1 MTLFGYEK
9 ITNELKNLKTVE
21 RPNIVEEI
29 DIARSHG
36 DLKEN
41 AEYHAAR
48 EKQDVPQ
55 ETNETKD
62 GINLTNT
69 PVSSGD
75 VNLTNAAG
83 LANLVSE
90 ISVDEASEFEAVL
103 ESATNSQKTSAE
115 FDGVEDVALTAAPQK
130 AFEVEVANF
139 TGEEIFLKNLKER
152 VLVLFE
158 GLNATSEENLKDRL
172 SLTLKFLEFVL
183 ANVENRLEN
192 LQK

>member
-1 MTLFGYEK
+1 MKLEEIAK
-9 ITNELKNLKTVE
+9 MAIDEVAMELKQMSAAHENLGASE
-21 RPNIVEEI
+21 
-29 DIARSHG
+29 
-36 DLKEN
+36 
-41 AEYHAAR
+41 AESAA
-48 EKQDVPQ
+48 
-55 ETNETKD
+55 
-62 GINLTNT
+62 NLTSS

-83 LANLVSE
+83 LASLVSE
-90 ISVDEASEFEAVL
+90 ISVNEASEFEAVL
-103 ESATNSQKTSAE
+103 ESAANSQNVAPE
-115 FDGVEDVALTAAPQK
+115 FDGVEEVAATAVPQK

>member
-1 MTLFGYEK
+1 MKL
-9 ITNELKNLKTVE
+9 
-21 RPNIVEEI
+21 EEI
-29 DIARSHG
+29 AKMAIDEVAMELERMG
-36 DLKEN
+36 AAQEN
-41 AEYHAAR
+41 LGASEAESTANLAS
-48 EKQDVPQ
+48 VP
-55 ETNETKD
+55 T
-62 GINLTNT
+62 
-69 PVSSGD
+69 SSGD

-83 LANLVSE
+83 LANLVGE
-90 ISVDEASEFEAVL
+90 ISVADEASEFEAVL
-103 ESATNSQKTSAE
+103 ESAANSQNVAPK
-115 FDGVEDVALTAAPQK
+115 FDGVEEVVATAVPQK

>member
-1 MTLFGYEK
+1 MKLEEIAK
-9 ITNELKNLKTVE
+9 MAIDEVAMELKQMSAAQENLDASE
-21 RPNIVEEI
+21 
-29 DIARSHG
+29 
-36 DLKEN
+36 
-41 AEYHAAR
+41 AES
-48 EKQDVPQ
+48 
-55 ETNETKD
+55 
-62 GINLTNT
+62 GSNLGG
-69 PVSSGD
+69 VSASSGD

-83 LANLVSE
+83 LANLVGE

-103 ESATNSQKTSAE
+103 ESAANSQNVAPE
-115 FDGVEDVALTAAPQK
+115 FDGVREVVASTAPQK

-152 VLVLFE
+152 ILVLFE

>member
-1 MTLFGYEK
+1 MKLEEIAK
-9 ITNELKNLKTVE
+9 MAIDEVAMELKQMSAAQESLASE
-21 RPNIVEEI
+21 
-29 DIARSHG
+29 
-36 DLKEN
+36 
-41 AEYHAAR
+41 AESAS
-48 EKQDVPQ
+48 
-55 ETNETKD
+55 
-62 GINLTNT
+62 NLTSV
-69 PVSSGD
+69 PASSGD

-103 ESATNSQKTSAE
+103 ESAANSQNVAPE
-115 FDGVEDVALTAAPQK
+115 FDGVEEIAATAAPQK

-158 GLNATSEENLKDRL
+158 GLNATGEENLKDRL

>member
-1 MTLFGYEK
+1 MKL
-9 ITNELKNLKTVE
+9 
-21 RPNIVEEI
+21 EEI
-29 DIARSHG
+29 AKMAIDEVAMELERM
-36 DLKEN
+36 D
-41 AEYHAAR
+41 AAR
-48 EKQDVPQ
+48 EKQDVSQ

-69 PVSSGD
+69 PASSGD

-83 LANLVSE
+83 LANLVGE
-90 ISVDEASEFEAVL
+90 ISVADEASEFEAALDSV
-103 ESATNSQKTSAE
+103 ANSQNVSAE
-115 FDGVEDVALTAAPQK
+115 FDGVRDSAATAAPQK

>member
-1 MTLFGYEK
+1 MKL
-9 ITNELKNLKTVE
+9 
-21 RPNIVEEI
+21 EEI
-29 DIARSHG
+29 AKMAIDEVAMELERMS
-36 DLKEN
+36 
-41 AEYHAAR
+41 AAR
-48 EKQDVPQ
+48 EKQDVSQ

-83 LANLVSE
+83 LANLVGE
-90 ISVDEASEFEAVL
+90 ISVTQETSEFEAAL
-103 ESATNSQKTSAE
+103 DSAVNSQKMAAK
-115 FDGVEDVALTAAPQK
+115 FDAVQESDLTAAPQK
-130 AFEVEVANF
+130 VFEVEVANF

-158 GLNATSEENLKDRL
+158 GLNATGEENLKDRL

>member
-1 MTLFGYEK
+1 MKL
-9 ITNELKNLKTVE
+9 
-21 RPNIVEEI
+21 EEI
-29 DIARSHG
+29 AKMAIDEVAMELERM
-36 DLKEN
+36 D
-41 AEYHAAR
+41 AAR
-48 EKQDVPQ
+48 EKQDVSQ

-83 LANLVSE
+83 LANLVGE
-90 ISVDEASEFEAVL
+90 ISIDEASEFEAAL
-103 ESATNSQKTSAE
+103 DSAVNSQKTAAK
-115 FDGVEDVALTAAPQK
+115 FDAVQESDLIAAPQK
-130 AFEVEVANF
+130 AFEVEIANF

-152 VLVLFE
+152 ILVLFE

>member
-1 MTLFGYEK
+1 MKL
-9 ITNELKNLKTVE
+9 
-21 RPNIVEEI
+21 EEI
-29 DIARSHG
+29 AKMAIDEVAMELERMG
-36 DLKEN
+36 AAQEN
-41 AEYHAAR
+41 LGASEAE
-48 EKQDVPQ
+48 
-55 ETNETKD
+55 NWS
-62 GINLTNT
+62 NLTGV
-69 PVSSGD
+69 PASSSD

-83 LANLVSE
+83 LANLVGE
-90 ISVDEASEFEAVL
+90 ISVADEASEFEAVL
-103 ESATNSQKTSAE
+103 ESAANLQNVAPE
-115 FDGVEDVALTAAPQK
+115 FDGVEEIAATAAPQK

>member
-1 MTLFGYEK
+1 MTG
-9 ITNELKNLKTVE
+9 
-21 RPNIVEEI
+21 
-29 DIARSHG
+29 
-36 DLKEN
+36 
-41 AEYHAAR
+41 
-48 EKQDVPQ
+48 VPA
-55 ETNETKD
+55 
-62 GINLTNT
+62 
-69 PVSSGD
+69 SSGD

-83 LANLVSE
+83 LANLVGE

-103 ESATNSQKTSAE
+103 ESAANSQNIAPE
-115 FDGVEDVALTAAPQK
+115 FDGVEEIAATAAPQK

-152 VLVLFE
+152 ILVLFE

>member
-1 MTLFGYEK
+1 MKLEEIAK
-9 ITNELKNLKTVE
+9 MAIDEVAMELKQMSAAQENLGASE
-21 RPNIVEEI
+21 
-29 DIARSHG
+29 
-36 DLKEN
+36 
-41 AEYHAAR
+41 AESAA
-48 EKQDVPQ
+48 
-55 ETNETKD
+55 
-62 GINLTNT
+62 NLTGV
-69 PVSSGD
+69 PASSGD

-103 ESATNSQKTSAE
+103 ESAANSQNVAPE
-115 FDGVEDVALTAAPQK
+115 FDGVEEVAATTAPQK

-152 VLVLFE
+152 ILVLFE
-158 GLNATSEENLKDRL
+158 GLNATGEENLKDRL

>member
-1 MTLFGYEK
+1 MKL
-9 ITNELKNLKTVE
+9 
-21 RPNIVEEI
+21 EEI
-29 DIARSHG
+29 AKMAIDEVAMELERM
-36 DLKEN
+36 D
-41 AEYHAAR
+41 AAR
-48 EKQDVPQ
+48 EKQDVSQ

-152 VLVLFE
+152 ILVLFE

>member
-1 MTLFGYEK
+1 MKLEEIAK
-9 ITNELKNLKTVE
+9 MAIDEVAMELKQMSAAQENLDASE
-21 RPNIVEEI
+21 
-29 DIARSHG
+29 
-36 DLKEN
+36 
-41 AEYHAAR
+41 AES
-48 EKQDVPQ
+48 
-55 ETNETKD
+55 
-62 GINLTNT
+62 GSNLGG
-69 PVSSGD
+69 VSASSGD

-83 LANLVSE
+83 LANLVGE
-90 ISVDEASEFEAVL
+90 ISVDEASEFEAAL
-103 ESATNSQKTSAE
+103 GSAVSSQKTSAE
-115 FDGVEDVALTAAPQK
+115 FDAVREVVASTAPQK

-152 VLVLFE
+152 ILVLFE

>member
-1 MTLFGYEK
+1 MKL
-9 ITNELKNLKTVE
+9 
-21 RPNIVEEI
+21 EEI
-29 DIARSHG
+29 AKMAIDEVAMELERM
-36 DLKEN
+36 DAAQEN
-41 AEYHAAR
+41 LGASEAE
-48 EKQDVPQ
+48 
-55 ETNETKD
+55 N
-62 GINLTNT
+62 GSNLTSS

-83 LANLVSE
+83 LTNLVSE

-103 ESATNSQKTSAE
+103 ESAANSQNIAPE
-115 FDGVEDVALTAAPQK
+115 FDGVEEVAATAAPQK

>member
-1 MTLFGYEK
+1 MKL
-9 ITNELKNLKTVE
+9 
-21 RPNIVEEI
+21 EEI
-29 DIARSHG
+29 AKMAIDEVAMELERM
-36 DLKEN
+36 DAAQEN
-41 AEYHAAR
+41 LGASEAESAANLT
-48 EKQDVPQ
+48 DVPA
-55 ETNETKD
+55 
-62 GINLTNT
+62 
-69 PVSSGD
+69 SSGD

-103 ESATNSQKTSAE
+103 ESAANSQNVSAE
-115 FDGVEDVALTAAPQK
+115 FDGVRDSAATAAPQK

-158 GLNATSEENLKDRL
+158 GLNATSEENLKGRL

>member
-1 MTLFGYEK
+1 MKLEEIAK
-9 ITNELKNLKTVE
+9 MAIDEVAMELKQMSAAQENLGASE
-21 RPNIVEEI
+21 
-29 DIARSHG
+29 
-36 DLKEN
+36 
-41 AEYHAAR
+41 AESAANLT
-48 EKQDVPQ
+48 DVPA
-55 ETNETKD
+55 
-62 GINLTNT
+62 
-69 PVSSGD
+69 SSGD

-103 ESATNSQKTSAE
+103 ESATNSQKTSAK
-115 FDGVEDVALTAAPQK
+115 FDAVQESDLTAAPQK

-152 VLVLFE
+152 ILVLFE

>member
-1 MTLFGYEK
+1 MKL
-9 ITNELKNLKTVE
+9 
-21 RPNIVEEI
+21 EEI
-29 DIARSHG
+29 AKMAIDEVAMELERM
-36 DLKEN
+36 D
-41 AEYHAAR
+41 AAR
-48 EKQDVPQ
+48 EKQDVSQ

-62 GINLTNT
+62 GIKLTNT

-75 VNLTNAAG
+75 VNLTNAAS
-83 LANLVSE
+83 LANLVGE
-90 ISVDEASEFEAVL
+90 ISVTEEASEFEAAL
-103 ESATNSQKTSAE
+103 DSAVNSQKTAAK
-115 FDGVEDVALTAAPQK
+115 FDGVEEVALTVAPQK

-158 GLNATSEENLKDRL
+158 GLNATSEENLKDKL

-183 ANVENRLEN
+183 ANVENWLEN

>member
-1 MTLFGYEK
+1 MKL
-9 ITNELKNLKTVE
+9 
-21 RPNIVEEI
+21 EEI
-29 DIARSHG
+29 AKMAIDEVAMELERM
-36 DLKEN
+36 D
-41 AEYHAAR
+41 AAR
-48 EKQDVPQ
+48 EKQDVLQ

-83 LANLVSE
+83 LANLVGE
-90 ISVDEASEFEAVL
+90 ISVADEASEFEAAL
-103 ESATNSQKTSAE
+103 DSAGNSQKTAAK
-115 FDGVEDVALTAAPQK
+115 FDAVQESDLTAAPQK

>member
-1 MTLFGYEK
+1 MKLEEIAK
-9 ITNELKNLKTVE
+9 MAIDEVAMELKQMSAAQENLDASE
-21 RPNIVEEI
+21 
-29 DIARSHG
+29 
-36 DLKEN
+36 
-41 AEYHAAR
+41 AES
-48 EKQDVPQ
+48 
-55 ETNETKD
+55 
-62 GINLTNT
+62 GSNLGG
-69 PVSSGD
+69 VSASSGD

-83 LANLVSE
+83 LANLVGE

-103 ESATNSQKTSAE
+103 ESAANSQNVSAE
-115 FDGVEDVALTAAPQK
+115 FDGVRDSAATAAPQK

-139 TGEEIFLKNLKER
+139 AGEEIFLKNLKER

>member
-1 MTLFGYEK
+1 MKLEEIAK
-9 ITNELKNLKTVE
+9 MAIDEVAMELKQMSAAQENLASE
-21 RPNIVEEI
+21 
-29 DIARSHG
+29 
-36 DLKEN
+36 
-41 AEYHAAR
+41 AESAA
-48 EKQDVPQ
+48 
-55 ETNETKD
+55 
-62 GINLTNT
+62 NLGG
-69 PVSSGD
+69 VSASSGD

-83 LANLVSE
+83 LANLVGE
-90 ISVDEASEFEAVL
+90 ISVADEASEFEATL
-103 ESATNSQKTSAE
+103 GSAVSSQKTAAE
-115 FDGVEDVALTAAPQK
+115 FDAVQESALTATPQK

-152 VLVLFE
+152 ILVLFE

>member
-1 MTLFGYEK
+1 MKL
-9 ITNELKNLKTVE
+9 
-21 RPNIVEEI
+21 EEI
-29 DIARSHG
+29 AKMAIDEVAMELNQMSAAQ
-36 DLKEN
+36 EN
-41 AEYHAAR
+41 LDVR
-48 EKQDVPQ
+48 EAGNGSNLGGVPA
-55 ETNETKD
+55 
-62 GINLTNT
+62 
-69 PVSSGD
+69 SSGD

-83 LANLVSE
+83 LANLVGE
-90 ISVDEASEFEAVL
+90 ISVADEASEFEAAL
-103 ESATNSQKTSAE
+103 DSAVNSQKTAAE
-115 FDGVEDVALTAAPQK
+115 FDGVRDSAATAAPQK

>member
-1 MTLFGYEK
+1 MKLEEIAK
-9 ITNELKNLKTVE
+9 MAIDEVAMELKQMSAAQEN
-21 RPNIVEEI
+21 
-29 DIARSHG
+29 SG
-36 DLKEN
+36 DLETEGEVN
-41 AEYHAAR
+41 LAS
-48 EKQDVPQ
+48 VPA
-55 ETNETKD
+55 
-62 GINLTNT
+62 
-69 PVSSGD
+69 SSGD

-103 ESATNSQKTSAE
+103 ESAANSQNIAPE
-115 FDGVEDVALTAAPQK
+115 FDGVEEISATAAPQK

>member
-1 MTLFGYEK
+1 MKL
-9 ITNELKNLKTVE
+9 
-21 RPNIVEEI
+21 EEI
-29 DIARSHG
+29 AKMAIDEVAMELERMG
-36 DLKEN
+36 
-41 AEYHAAR
+41 AAR
-48 EKQDVPQ
+48 EKQDVSQ
-55 ETNETKD
+55 EACETKN
-62 GINLTNT
+62 GINLTNA

-83 LANLVSE
+83 LTNLVGE
-90 ISVDEASEFEAVL
+90 ISVADEASEFEAAL
-103 ESATNSQKTSAE
+103 DSATNSQKTATE
-115 FDGVEDVALTAAPQK
+115 FGGVDEVTAIAAPQKK

-158 GLNATSEENLKDRL
+158 GLNATGEENLKDRL

>member
-1 MTLFGYEK
+1 MKL
-9 ITNELKNLKTVE
+9 
-21 RPNIVEEI
+21 EEI
-29 DIARSHG
+29 AKMAIDEVAMELERM
-36 DLKEN
+36 DAAQEN
-41 AEYHAAR
+41 LASEAESAS
-48 EKQDVPQ
+48 
-55 ETNETKD
+55 
-62 GINLTNT
+62 NLTSS
-69 PVSSGD
+69 PASSGD

-83 LANLVSE
+83 LANLVGE

-103 ESATNSQKTSAE
+103 ESAANSQKTAAK
-115 FDGVEDVALTAAPQK
+115 FDGVEESTLTAAPQK

>member
-1 MTLFGYEK
+1 MKLEEIAKMAIDEVTM
-9 ITNELKNLKTVE
+9 ELKQMSAAQENL
-21 RPNIVEEI
+21 
-29 DIARSHG
+29 D
-36 DLKEN
+36 
-41 AEYHAAR
+41 AR
-48 EKQDVPQ
+48 EA
-55 ETNETKD
+55 ESAA
-62 GINLTNT
+62 NLTGV
-69 PVSSGD
+69 PASSGD

-90 ISVDEASEFEAVL
+90 ISIDEASEFEAVL
-103 ESATNSQKTSAE
+103 ESAANSQNVASE
-115 FDGVEDVALTAAPQK
+115 FDGVWDSAATAAPQK

-152 VLVLFE
+152 ILVLFE

>member
-1 MTLFGYEK
+1 MKLEEIAK
-9 ITNELKNLKTVE
+9 MAIDEVAMELKQMSATQEN
-21 RPNIVEEI
+21 
-29 DIARSHG
+29 SG
-36 DLKEN
+36 DLETEGEVN
-41 AEYHAAR
+41 LAS
-48 EKQDVPQ
+48 VPA
-55 ETNETKD
+55 
-62 GINLTNT
+62 
-69 PVSSGD
+69 SSGD

-83 LANLVSE
+83 LANLVE
-90 ISVDEASEFEAVL
+90 ISVADEAGEFEAAL
-103 ESATNSQKTSAE
+103 DNAASSQNVSAE
-115 FDGVEDVALTAAPQK
+115 FDGVRDSAATTAPQK

-158 GLNATSEENLKDRL
+158 GLNATGEENLKDRL

>member
-1 MTLFGYEK
+1 MKL
-9 ITNELKNLKTVE
+9 
-21 RPNIVEEI
+21 EEI
-29 DIARSHG
+29 AKMAIDEVAMELERM
-36 DLKEN
+36 D
-41 AEYHAAR
+41 AAR
-48 EKQDVPQ
+48 EKQDVSQ
-55 ETNETKD
+55 EACETKD

-103 ESATNSQKTSAE
+103 ENAANSQNVAPE
-115 FDGVEDVALTAAPQK
+115 FDGVEEIALTATPQK

>member
-1 MTLFGYEK
+1 MKL
-9 ITNELKNLKTVE
+9 
-21 RPNIVEEI
+21 EEI
-29 DIARSHG
+29 AKMAIDEVAMELERM
-36 DLKEN
+36 D
-41 AEYHAAR
+41 AAR
-48 EKQDVPQ
+48 EKQDVSQ

-75 VNLTNAAG
+75 VNLTNAAS
-83 LANLVSE
+83 LANLVGE
-90 ISVDEASEFEAVL
+90 ISVTEEASEFEAAL
-103 ESATNSQKTSAE
+103 DSAVNSQKTAAK
-115 FDGVEDVALTAAPQK
+115 FDGVEEVALTVAPQK

>member
-1 MTLFGYEK
+1 MKL
-9 ITNELKNLKTVE
+9 
-21 RPNIVEEI
+21 EEI
-29 DIARSHG
+29 AKMAIDEVAMELERM
-36 DLKEN
+36 D
-41 AEYHAAR
+41 AAR
-48 EKQDVPQ
+48 EKQDVSQ

-75 VNLTNAAG
+75 VNLTNAAS
-83 LANLVSE
+83 LANLVGE
-90 ISVDEASEFEAVL
+90 ISVTEEASEFEAAL
-103 ESATNSQKTSAE
+103 DSAVNSQKMAAK
-115 FDGVEDVALTAAPQK
+115 FDAVQESDLTAAPQK
-130 AFEVEVANF
+130 VFEVEVANF

-152 VLVLFE
+152 ILVLFE

>member
-1 MTLFGYEK
+1 MKL
-9 ITNELKNLKTVE
+9 
-21 RPNIVEEI
+21 EEI
-29 DIARSHG
+29 AKMAIDEVAMELERM
-36 DLKEN
+36 D
-41 AEYHAAR
+41 AAR
-48 EKQDVPQ
+48 EKQDVLQ

-83 LANLVSE
+83 LANLVGE
-90 ISVDEASEFEAVL
+90 ISVTEEANEFEAAL
-103 ESATNSQKTSAE
+103 DSAVNSQKTAAK
-115 FDGVEDVALTAAPQK
+115 FDAVEESDLTAAPQK

>member
-1 MTLFGYEK
+1 MKLEEIAK
-9 ITNELKNLKTVE
+9 MAIDEVAMELKQMSAAQENLG
-21 RPNIVEEI
+21 
-29 DIARSHG
+29 AREA
-36 DLKEN
+36 EN
-41 AEYHAAR
+41 AANLGG
-48 EKQDVPQ
+48 VPA
-55 ETNETKD
+55 
-62 GINLTNT
+62 
-69 PVSSGD
+69 SSGD

-90 ISVDEASEFEAVL
+90 ISVDEAGEFEAVL
-103 ESATNSQKTSAE
+103 ESTANSQNVAPE
-115 FDGVEDVALTAAPQK
+115 FDGVEEIAAIAAPQK

-158 GLNATSEENLKDRL
+158 GLNATGEENLKDRL

>member
-1 MTLFGYEK
+1 MKL
-9 ITNELKNLKTVE
+9 
-21 RPNIVEEI
+21 EEI
-29 DIARSHG
+29 AKMAIDEVAMELERM
-36 DLKEN
+36 D
-41 AEYHAAR
+41 AAR
-48 EKQDVPQ
+48 EKQDVSQ

-62 GINLTNT
+62 GIKLTNT

-83 LANLVSE
+83 LANLVGE
-90 ISVDEASEFEAVL
+90 ISVTQETSEFEAAL
-103 ESATNSQKTSAE
+103 DSAVNSQKMAAK
-115 FDGVEDVALTAAPQK
+115 FDAVQESDLTAAPQK
-130 AFEVEVANF
+130 VFEVEVANF

>member
-1 MTLFGYEK
+1 MKLEEIAK
-9 ITNELKNLKTVE
+9 MAIDEVAMELKQMSAAQENL
-21 RPNIVEEI
+21 
-29 DIARSHG
+29 D
-36 DLKEN
+36 
-41 AEYHAAR
+41 AR
-48 EKQDVPQ
+48 EA
-55 ETNETKD
+55 ES
-62 GINLTNT
+62 GSNLTS
-69 PVSSGD
+69 VSASSGD

-83 LANLVSE
+83 LANLVGE

-103 ESATNSQKTSAE
+103 ESAANSQNVSAE
-115 FDGVEDVALTAAPQK
+115 FDGVRDSAATAAPQK

-152 VLVLFE
+152 ILVLFE